1 MNKDEALKALKTIE
15 KIRAELYINL
25 VLSFEESITLA
36 KQINI
41 LLDYI
46 LSSKPRDES

>member
-36 KQINI
+36 KQRKKF
-41 LLDYI
+41 LKHLT
-46 LSSKPRDES
+46 SF